1 MFKRYQQIH
10 FVGIGGIGMSGIAEI
25 LLNLGYRVTG
35 SDQKR
40 NDAVERLAELGA
52 KIFIGHAATNVEGA
66 HVVVYSSAVSRDN
79 VEVQAARQYQ
89 IPTIP
94 RAEMLAELM
103 RLKYGIA
110 VVTTIDA
117 EHLDHYGNLDAIRD
131 AFVAFVNRVPFY
143 GSAVLCLDEP
153 NIQRLIPRIEKRI
166 ITYGLESGADLVARR
181 VRLTGMTSRFEVF
194 HRLSLLGELTLQI
207 PGRHNVL
214 NALAAVGVG
223 LDLEIPFPAI
233 QKALAGFSGVQRRFQ
248 ILGSAGG
255 VRVVDDYGHHPAE
268 IRATLAAAKAGFESR
283 VVTVFQPHRFSRTRH
298 LRDEFLTAFNLADVL
313 LVMDIYA
320 AGEAAIPGV
329 TAEDLADGI
338 RAHGHRDVT
347 YLGSD
352 RTRVVEHLCEI
363 VRRGDL
369 VITLGAGDVSQLG
382 PELLKRLNA
391 DSLTGRSTC

>member
-10 FVGIGGIGMSGIAEI
+10 FVGIGGSGMSGVAQI
-25 LLNLGYRVTG
+25 LLNLGYRGTG

-40 NDAVERLAELGA
+40 NDAVERLPQPRAEN
-52 KIFIGHAATNVEGA
+52 FIGHHAAEREGG

-79 VEVQAARQYQ
+79 VEVQAARQHQ

-110 VVTTIDA
+110 VAGTHGKTTTTSMVGTVLAEGRLDPTIVVGGRVTSLGSNARLGQGEFLVAEADESDGSFLKLAPTIAVVTTVDP
-117 EHLDHYGNLDAIRD
+117 EHLDHYGSLDAIRD
-131 AFVAFVNRVPFY
+131 AFVAFVNKVPFY
-143 GSAVLCLDEP
+143 GSAVLCLDQP
-153 NIQRLIPRIEKRI
+153 NIQRLLPRIEKRI

-233 QKALAGFSGVQRRFQ
+233 QKALAGVSGVQRRLQ

-283 VVTVFQPHRFSRTRH
+283 VVTVFQPHRFTRTLH
-298 LRDEFLTAFNLADVL
+298 LREEFLTAFNLANVL
-313 LVMDIYA
+313 IVMAIYA
-320 AGEAAIPGV
+320 PGDAAIP
-329 TAEDLADGI
+329 
-338 RAHGHRDVT
+338 
-347 YLGSD
+347 
-352 RTRVVEHLCEI
+352 
-363 VRRGDL
+363 RR
-369 VITLGAGDVSQLG
+369 
-382 PELLKRLNA
+382 
-391 DSLTGRSTC
+391 